1 LHLVEK
7 FSGYVISNTIPFTLQ
22 LRTFHNFFHIY
33 PLSIDLF
40 MICRRWLCRDLER
53 IDLCNCRTLG
63 FEPNMTVVFQHP
75 LGNVTRH
82 RENHRI

>member
-33 PLSIDLF
+33 P
-40 MICRRWLCRDLER
+40 
-53 IDLCNCRTLG
+53 
-63 FEPNMTVVFQHP
+63 P
-75 LGNVTRH
+75 LN
-82 RENHRI
+82 